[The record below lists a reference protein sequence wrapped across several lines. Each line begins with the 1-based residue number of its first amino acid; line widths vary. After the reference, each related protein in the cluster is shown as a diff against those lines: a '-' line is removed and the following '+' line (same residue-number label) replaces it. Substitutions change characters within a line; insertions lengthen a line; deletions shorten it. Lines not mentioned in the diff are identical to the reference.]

1 MLLISLIKNIKDNV
15 WELGI
20 LRSIGLN
27 HKQVFLIYFV
37 ETFSVVFSSLVLGTI
52 VGLLVA
58 LSGTVYYVIF
68 FELPFYVYFPYFEF
82 FLLLGFLSATSFLTT
97 YIGLK
102 GIVYQPIAK
111 ILKGLL

>member
-20 LRSIGLN
+20 LRSMGLD
-27 HKQVFLIYFV
+27 HGQIFKIYFV
-37 ETFSVVFSSLVLGTI
+37 ETFVVIFASLVLGTI
-52 VGLLVA
+52 VGWLVSLVGA
-58 LSGTVYYVIF
+58 IYYTVF
-68 FELPFYVYFPYFEF
+68 FELPLQLFFPWFE
-82 FLLLGFLSATSFLTT
+82 FLLLVGFLTLTSVITT
-97 YIGLK
+97 YVGLK